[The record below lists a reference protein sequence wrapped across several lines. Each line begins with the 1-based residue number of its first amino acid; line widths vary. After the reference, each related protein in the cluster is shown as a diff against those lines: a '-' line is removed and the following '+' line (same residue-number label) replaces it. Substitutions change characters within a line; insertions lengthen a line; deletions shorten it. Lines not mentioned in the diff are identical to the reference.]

1 VPSIQTRPRWHCH
14 DLELPLVL
22 PPRVLD
28 RYRFLGL
35 THHVRRRVFVC
46 TAEASAP
53 LASVRSVLTRPR
65 PDLIVLGMTIVTAG
79 PCLDALIWP
88 AR

>member
-1 VPSIQTRPRWHCH
+1 
-14 DLELPLVL
+14 VL

-53 LASVRSVLTRPR
+53 SRVGTFSLDTPR